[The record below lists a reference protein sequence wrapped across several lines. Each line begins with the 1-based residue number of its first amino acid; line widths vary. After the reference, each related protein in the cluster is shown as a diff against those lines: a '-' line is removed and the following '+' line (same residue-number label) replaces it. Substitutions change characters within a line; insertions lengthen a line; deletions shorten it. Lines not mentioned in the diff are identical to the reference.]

1 MHFIRLL
8 RLLDIIVVLE
18 WGGISKLFLPE
29 KVVNKDFSSTK
40 IWKNDKNFPV
50 PHLKNVGL
58 SLKKFRVLAQKVSG
72 SRLKSFDSPLESFC
86 PFGENYKLNL
96 YL

>member
-18 WGGISKLFLPE
+18 WGGISKLLLPE

-58 SLKKFRVLAQKVSG
+58 SLKKFRVLAQKKTISC
-72 SRLKSFDSPLESFC
+72 LKSFGFLLKKFRVLD
-86 PFGENYKLNL
+86 
-96 YL
+96 